1 MKSAGGRPF
10 VYEKNQLIEVICQLR
25 FPTILSIETRAPAD
39 FQDVVRERFPRYGCQ
54 TETLPA
60 AADGSRPT
68 QKNYSFV
75 SAEGDFKIS
84 LTQGFIAFST
94 VRYRGWE
101 QFAGMMDEPLGQFIR
116 IYRPAYFER
125 VGLRYLNG
133 ISRQALE
140 LEDRRWNDLLQPQY
154 LGVLDDD
161 AVDEGSVTKCAVEVE
176 RRLDGRCA
184 LRIHA
189 GPGNIRRAV
198 RTEQGMQT
206 VQEQEVRFILDLDV
220 YAGGKLPLAE
230 AAELMER
237 LHDHADRLF
246 SDAVTDTLHEA
257 MEPVEL

>member
-25 FPTILSIETRAPAD
+25 FPAILSIETKTPAD
-39 FQDVVRERFPRYGCQ
+39 FQDTVRERFPQYACQ
-54 TETLPA
+54 TETLTA
-60 AADGSRPT
+60 APDGTRST
-68 QKNYSFV
+68 QKNHSFV

-84 LTQGFIAFST
+84 LTKGFIAFST

-133 ISRQALE
+133 ISRKALD

-154 LGVLDDD
+154 LSILDDD
-161 AVDEGSVTKCAVEVE
+161 AVDEGTVTKGSVDVE
-176 RRLDGRCA
+176 RHLDERCD

-189 GPGNIRRAV
+189 GPGSIRRAV
-198 RTEQGMQT
+198 RTEQGVQT

-220 YAGGKLPLAE
+220 NAGGKLPLAE
-230 AAELMER
+230 TAELMER
-237 LHDHADRLF
+237 LHGHSDRLF
-246 SDAVTDTLHEA
+246 SDAITDALHDA